1 MQKYKENCCQN
12 KLFNTKLIK
21 TINHNFDAY
30 FCLLANVSAT
40 NIGNTKVASE

>member
-1 MQKYKENCCQN
+1 MN
-12 KLFNTKLIK
+12 KLFNKKLIEI
-21 TINHNFDAY
+21 TNHNFDAY